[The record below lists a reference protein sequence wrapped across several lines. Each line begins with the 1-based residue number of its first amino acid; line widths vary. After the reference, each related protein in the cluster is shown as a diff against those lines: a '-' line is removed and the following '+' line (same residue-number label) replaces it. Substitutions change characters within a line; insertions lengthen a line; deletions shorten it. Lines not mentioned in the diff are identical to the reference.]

1 MRSSRRCRAT
11 HPSAA
16 LVLALSLLLTAGCG
30 DPEGEATATAD
41 SPAMGGGPGVPER
54 GPTTI
59 RVGLGRDPTSID
71 PRHLADDEGEQIVRA
86 LFDGLVDIEP
96 DGSVAA
102 AAATSWT
109 IEDDGLT
116 YRFLLRED
124 RFHDGTPVTAADH
137 AAALLGALDPDRAP
151 YFRQDLLA
159 ALLGADAEDA
169 QDVLATGG

>member
-86 LFDGLVDIEP
+86 LF
-96 DGSVAA
+96 
-102 AAATSWT
+102 
-109 IEDDGLT
+109 
-116 YRFLLRED
+116 
-124 RFHDGTPVTAADH
+124 
-137 AAALLGALDPDRAP
+137 
-151 YFRQDLLA
+151 
-159 ALLGADAEDA
+159 
-169 QDVLATGG
+169 